1 MFVVVQRLHEEC
13 GMSAFAHSFQ
23 DLMLPLTVMLPL
35 WQRTA
40 ALKTPPNDRLSFM
53 ISQSVEYAL
62 RAVITI
68 ANAGGQSCPSREI
81 AEITRVPAPYLSKL
95 MQSLVKSGLLIA
107 QRGPNGGFQL
117 SRAPEEVTLLDV
129 INSLEPLE
137 RIEKCPLG
145 IGSHA
150 GTLCPLH
157 RAVDGAIA
165 AAQRILSEVRVSDMV
180 AQPGSVTPLCEDQQ
194 LVKLSLGLPPTNAPA
209 SDVSPA
215 DNDAGSTD
223 PLMGFL

>member
-1 MFVVVQRLHEEC
+1 
-13 GMSAFAHSFQ
+13 
-23 DLMLPLTVMLPL
+23 
-35 WQRTA
+35 
-40 ALKTPPNDRLSFM
+40 M

-62 RAVITI
+62 RAVVTI
-68 ANAGGQSCPSREI
+68 ANAGGQACPSREI

-95 MQSLVKSGLLIA
+95 MQALVKSGLLIA

-129 INSLEPLE
+129 INGLEPFE
-137 RIEKCPLG
+137 RIEQCPLG

-194 LVKLSLGLPPTNAPA
+194 IVQLSIGLPPG
-209 SDVSPA
+209 DVPVPDDSPA
-215 DNDAGSTD
+215 DNGEDSLD
-223 PLMGFL
+223 PLGDLLQDIRSRD